1 MHQKNIDIENQLS
14 KKIEGEEQLKN
25 EYKYKISILE
35 TENNTMKIMNQE
47 SNNSIIDLKLLLETK
62 TNDIQNIEYRLAD
75 IELY

>member
-1 MHQKNIDIENQLS
+1 
-14 KKIEGEEQLKN
+14 
-25 EYKYKISILE
+25 
-35 TENNTMKIMNQE
+35 MKIMNQE